1 MSHSYEFSNLDGF
14 SCGAIG
20 PKGKRIFYVQL
31 REGEMILSLK
41 MEKQQVA
48 ALTDFLDNTLAEV
61 FNHHVPKKEEEGY
74 GFLDSFGG
82 GELPPE
88 DSLAGEDPED
98 LAAAAASQ
106 AFLSDYDEPFFS
118 DPDAPDWIVGKIGA
132 AYQQSKD
139 FIVLWMEELAAEEG
153 ESQSIAKF
161 PLQVEQASNFVR
173 QARTV
178 MAAGRPPCP
187 YCRAP
192 LNWEDGFCPC
202 WN

>member
-1 MSHSYEFSNLDGF
+1 MSQTYEFSNLDGF

-20 PKGKRIFYVQL
+20 PKGRRVFYVQL
-31 REGEMILSLK
+31 RGGEMVLSLK

-48 ALTDFLDNTLAEV
+48 ALTDFLYNTLADV
-61 FNHHVPKKEEEGY
+61 FGHHVPPEEEREEEA

-88 DSLAGEDPED
+88 VSRPDE
-98 LAAAAASQ
+98 ASERSE

-118 DPDAPDWIVGKIGA
+118 EPEEPDWIVGKIGA
-132 AYQQSKD
+132 AYQKDED
-139 FIVLWMEELAAEEG
+139 FIVLWMEELAEEDR
-153 ESQSIAKF
+153 EMQSIARF
-161 PLQVEQASNFVR
+161 SLQVEQASNFVR

>member
-48 ALTDFLDNTLAEV
+48 ALTDFLDSTLAEV
-61 FNHHVPKKEEEGY
+61 FNHRVPRKEEEDY

-82 GELPPE
+82 GELPPG
-88 DSLAGEDPED
+88 DLPSVEDPLD
-98 LAAAAASQ
+98 SH

-118 DPDAPDWIVGKIGA
+118 DPDEPDWIVGKIGA
-132 AYQQSKD
+132 AYQQNKD

-153 ESQSIAKF
+153 EGQSVAKF